1 MSERHNRQ
9 TSFVV
14 RLCSGLLAL
23 SLLAGC
29 DILQPLNLTPETA
42 TVIPMA
48 TETAPVLQA
57 EVVFEAYVPA
67 GTPEESDIA
76 MEILDEVTGL
86 AFNATRVPMQ
96 PKDASTYFARV
107 TLPVGTELRYRYIR
121 QGTPPAIEY
130 NGQGEQVRY
139 RLYHVEAPAI
149 VKDIV
154 AGWTDEPFE
163 GETGRIIGQILDNA
177 NNAPLPNILVEA
189 GGIHAITA
197 SDGSFTIE
205 NLPPGI
211 HTLSAMSLAGDYST
225 FQQGARIDVGATT
238 PAPLRLNAVPLVPVT
253 FNVTLPDGVD
263 LGQMPLRMVGNL
275 ASLGNLFADR
285 YSGLNILA
293 SRAPIL
299 TRLSGNRYSITLQ
312 LPVGWDLRYKYTLG
326 DGLFNGEMTAQGNF
340 FVRQLIVPA
349 NALTVE
355 DTIASWSSPGKGAV
369 SFRVTLPAGSENE
382 TLSIQL
388 NPFDWTAPLP
398 MVKEDDGSWSYTVFN
413 PLHFIG
419 ETSFR
424 FCRNDECTVS
434 VENDAQPRSFT
445 PSEKPQK
452 IDIQLNGWKWAATG
466 LSVEQPSLS
475 IPARGG
481 SFLAGVEWQ
490 GGYHPEW
497 NTSFPSALDDVKRMA
512 ANAVILTPAWTYQ
525 QVNAPRLEPALGED
539 VPWSELSE
547 QIKEIQSKGLA
558 PALYPQVRFRGMS
571 ASEWWQSANRDEGW
585 WDVWF
590 NEYRTYALNFAD
602 LATQQGVNGLI
613 LGDSSL
619 GPALPNGKLPGGDPS
634 NVPYDA
640 NETWRKLIADIRS
653 RYSGTLLW
661 AVPAGSMAD
670 APDFI
675 GDVDAI
681 YLLWSLK
688 LSDKKDASIDLLT
701 KNALKKINNE
711 VKALHERF
719 GKPLVL
725 AVMYPSADGA
735 ANGCVQV
742 DKNTCRS
749 FSSLRQPI
757 SAGTLKGITLDLQEQ
772 VNLYAALARAAASH
786 DWITGLVTRGYFPPL
801 PLEDPGVSVHGKPA
815 QDLLRDVFTKFTT
828 QP

>member
-1 MSERHNRQ
+1 MSERPNRQ
-9 TSFVV
+9 TSFVA

-23 SLLAGC
+23 GLLAGC
-29 DILQPLNLTPETA
+29 GILQPLNPTTVAPTNAPPAAESTP
-42 TVIPMA
+42 
-48 TETAPVLQA
+48 APLA
-57 EVVFEAYVPA
+57 EVVFEATVPA

-76 MEILDEVTGL
+76 IEILDEVTGL
-86 AFNATRVPMQ
+86 AFNATKVPMQ
-96 PKDASTYFARV
+96 PKDAGTYFAKV
-107 TLPVGTELRYRYIR
+107 TLAVGTELRYRYIR

-130 NGQGEQVRY
+130 NGQNEQVRY
-139 RLYHVEAPAI
+139 RLYHIETPAI

-154 AGWTDEPFE
+154 AGWTDEPYE
-163 GETGRIIGQILDNA
+163 GETGRIIGQVLDNA

-205 NLPPGI
+205 NLPPGT
-211 HTLSAMSLAGDYST
+211 HTLSALSLAGDYST
-225 FQQGARIDVGATT
+225 FQQGARIDNGAST

-253 FNVTLPDGVD
+253 FTVHLPEGVD
-263 LGQMPLRMVGNL
+263 LGQMPVRMVGNL

-293 SRAPIL
+293 SRAPAL
-299 TRLSGNRYSITLQ
+299 TRQDDRQYSMTLQ
-312 LPVGWDLRYKYTLG
+312 LPVGFDLRYKYTLG
-326 DGLFNGEMTAQGNF
+326 DGLFNGEMTAQGDF
-340 FVRQLIVPA
+340 FVRQLVVPA

-355 DTIASWSSPGKGAV
+355 DTVAAWSSPGKGAI
-369 SFRVTLPAGSENE
+369 SFRVTLPEDSVNE

-398 MVKEDDGSWSYTVFN
+398 MVKEAGGSWTYTLYN

-419 ETSFR
+419 ETTFR

-434 VENDAQPRSFT
+434 VETDSQPRSFT
-445 PSEKPQK
+445 PSEKPQMLE
-452 IDIQLNGWKWAATG
+452 IQLNGWKWAATG
-466 LSVEQPSLS
+466 TAVEQPSLTIS
-475 IPARGG
+475 ARGG

-497 NTSFPSALDDVKRMA
+497 SASFPSALDDVKRMA
-512 ANAVILTPAWTYQ
+512 ANAVLLTPTWTYQ
-525 QVNAPRLEPALGED
+525 QVNAPRLEPALGQD

-547 QIKEIQSKGLA
+547 QINAIQSKGLA
-558 PALYPQVRFRGMS
+558 PALYPQVRFRGLS
-571 ASEWWQSANRDEGW
+571 ASEWWQNANRDEGW

-613 LGDSSL
+613 LGDSNL
-619 GPALPNGKLPGGDPS
+619 APALPNGKLPNGDPS
-634 NVPYDA
+634 NVPYDVDG
-640 NETWRKLIADIRS
+640 TWRKLIADIRS

-661 AVPAGSMAD
+661 AIPAGSMAD

-688 LSDKKDASIDLLT
+688 LSDKKDANTDLLA

-719 GKPLVL
+719 GKPVVL

-757 SAGTLKGITLDLQEQ
+757 SASNLKGISMDLQEQ
-772 VNLYAALARAAASH
+772 VNLYAALVRAAASQ

-801 PLEDPGVSVHGKPA
+801 PLEDPSVSVHGKPA
-815 QDLLRDVFTKFTT
+815 QDLLRDAFTQFTT